1 MIGELKM
8 KNTTLDLL
16 SRRRLIQSGLLMAAG
31 CAWKPSLLAAAQG
44 AVGSSDSKAAAKT
57 WTIGNDRIGRTL
69 AFDPKTG
76 LFTQQLSDLS
86 THTDYIQP
94 GKIVPG
100 MATEFSFVCDGRL
113 CAGTHA
119 EFELVSADEA
129 DIEHGKSLTI
139 RLRHK
144 ELALEVAVVY
154 CAYYVSSGHPQA
166 SGFAQQRQERVAY
179 YPPEYRS
186 HRNCDWAGE

>member
-1 MIGELKM
+1 M

-44 AVGSSDSKAAAKT
+44 AVGGSDSKAAAKT

-94 GKIVPG
+94 GDGPWYGHGV
-100 MATEFSFVCDGRL
+100 SFVCDGRR
-113 CAGTHA
+113 AGTHA
-119 EFELVSADEA
+119 EFELV
-129 DIEHGKSLTI
+129 
-139 RLRHK
+139 RR
-144 ELALEVAVVY
+144 
-154 CAYYVSSGHPQA
+154 
-166 SGFAQQRQERVAY
+166 R
-179 YPPEYRS
+179 
-186 HRNCDWAGE
+186 